1 MESAKQFLQGM
12 GHKARQDLYELP
24 INLSYTEAQNYIKK
38 FKAFDKDGDGHI
50 RYVKA
55 MFYFSCIK
63 STFISWQCIS
73 PFYYCSK
80 KDLRKALEEIGEQV
94 SEAQL
99 RELIAEVDVNQ
110 NSTIEE
116 EEFLIVSISYFKPIV
131 NKFYNSWWA
140 PWRVVPWLIIG

>member
-1 MESAKQFLQGM
+1 LFHDGVFL
-12 GHKARQDLYELP
+12 L
-24 INLSYTEAQNYIKK
+24 
-38 FKAFDKDGDGHI
+38 
-50 RYVKA
+50 
-55 MFYFSCIK
+55 
-63 STFISWQCIS
+63 
-73 PFYYCSK
+73 CSK

-131 NKFYNSWWA
+131 NKFYNS
-140 PWRVVPWLIIG
+140 